1 MKKNRDILKLATVM
15 LIVINLLC
23 SLSVLPA
30 YSWVKS
36 SKTKSANSK
45 KVVKSKKV
53 VQNSNFETDCYYAL
67 SNNWARL
74 FKANYPNTTVG
85 NTNKVSK
92 LDLGWYVLKND
103 GTLSNNTPNQWQRPN
118 GYQTL
123 LQDCSKFNL
132 KYNLAIQALDTK
144 SNWLTNLVNNDKLA
158 DKTVTNIVYEANT
171 YKSANLYGVN
181 LDFEYLG
188 YSEKGAKLT
197 ALRNKFTKFCSSL
210 STKLKKN
217 NLKLTLTLH
226 PLNSYYK
233 AYDYAALGKFADKII
248 IMAYDYG
255 PKPEPDKKVTE
266 AVVMA
271 KKLVPA
277 QKLILGISA
286 NNENSQSIVKKINI
300 ARNYGLSGISLWYLG
315 IISDSMWKNLPVI
328 KHI

>member
-1 MKKNRDILKLATVM
+1 MKGTKDILKLVTAM

-23 SLSVLPA
+23 SFSYLPA
-30 YSWVKS
+30 YSKV
-36 SKTKSANSK
+36 SAAK
-45 KVVKSKKV
+45 PKVVQSKKV
-53 VQNSNFETDCYYAL
+53 VQNNSFDTSCFYAL
-67 SNNWARL
+67 SNNWTRL
-74 FKANYPNTTVG
+74 FKASYPNTTAG
-85 NTNKVSK
+85 NTNKVNK
-92 LDLGWYVLKND
+92 LDLGWYVLKSD

-123 LQDCSKFNL
+123 LKDCSKYKI
-132 KYNLAIQALDTK
+132 KYNIAIQALDTK
-144 SNWLTNLVNNDKLA
+144 TDWLTNIISNDKLA

-171 YKSANLYGVN
+171 YKSLNLSGVN

-197 ALRNKFTKFCSSL
+197 ALRNKFTNFCKSL

-217 NLKLTLTLH
+217 NLQLTLTLH

-233 AYDYAALGKFADKII
+233 AYDYSSLGKFVDKII

-255 PKPEPDKKVTE
+255 PKPEPEKKVTE
-266 AVVMA
+266 AVIMA
-271 KKLVPA
+271 KKLVPS

-300 ARNYGLSGISLWYLG
+300 AKSYGLSGISIWYLG
-315 IISDSMWKNLPVI
+315 IISDSMWKSMPDV
-328 KHI
+328 KH